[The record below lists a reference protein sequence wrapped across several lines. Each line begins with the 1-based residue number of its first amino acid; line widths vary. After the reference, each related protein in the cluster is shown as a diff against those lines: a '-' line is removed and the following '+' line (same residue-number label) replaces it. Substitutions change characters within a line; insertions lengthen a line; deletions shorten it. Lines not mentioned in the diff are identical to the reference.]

1 MDFGLHAALVIPE
14 CRHLPRR
21 HTVNFA
27 EEAAEKVVPRSWR
40 IRRLTRL
47 LFDLRIFC
55 FLALIL
61 IRIFDL
67 NLSCS
72 PLLKPLFK
80 TGWFGKLWEALS
92 LQRFQIMSKMPAFV
106 PHSPSRKSIYKI
118 YYTFIKLVYGCCF
131 MSRAAEVL
139 VF

>member
-1 MDFGLHAALVIPE
+1 VDFGLHAALVIPE

-40 IRRLTRL
+40 IRRLTQL

-61 IRIFDL
+61 IRIFDV
-67 NLSCS
+67 NCRVHPCLSRCS
-72 PLLKPLFK
+72 RRDGL
-80 TGWFGKLWEALS
+80 GSSGKL
-92 LQRFQIMSKMPAFV
+92 
-106 PHSPSRKSIYKI
+106 
-118 YYTFIKLVYGCCF
+118 
-131 MSRAAEVL
+131 
-139 VF
+139 